1 MLTGRQL
8 LEAGDVSEIL
18 ASVLVKD
25 PNISGISGDV
35 PTHIRSVV
43 RRCLVKDPKERLRDI
58 GDVRLAM
65 SGVFETTVSVQAN
78 VPASWKSADGTGDVE
93 PLGEASGQYPQ
104 ALSPDAATL
113 VFEQRA
119 DGSDLG
125 MLSLEGDRSSRLPL
139 RSEFSERNAA
149 LLPDGRWLAC
159 NSDESGQR
167 EVYVRPFPDIDAG
180 RW

>member
-65 SGVFETTVSVQAN
+65 SGVFETTVSV
-78 VPASWKSADGTGDVE
+78 
-93 PLGEASGQYPQ
+93 
-104 ALSPDAATL
+104 
-113 VFEQRA
+113 
-119 DGSDLG
+119 
-125 MLSLEGDRSSRLPL
+125 
-139 RSEFSERNAA
+139 
-149 LLPDGRWLAC
+149 
-159 NSDESGQR
+159 
-167 EVYVRPFPDIDAG
+167 
-180 RW
+180 